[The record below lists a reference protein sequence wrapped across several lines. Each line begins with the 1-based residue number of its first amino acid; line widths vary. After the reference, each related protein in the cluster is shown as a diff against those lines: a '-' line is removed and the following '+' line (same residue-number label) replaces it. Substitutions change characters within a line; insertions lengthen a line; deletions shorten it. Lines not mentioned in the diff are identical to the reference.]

1 MKEVKLGV
9 DWEIL
14 NNRVILAGSRV
25 RVPNHIA
32 EQLEQHGMLYVKK
45 ETISKEE

>member
-1 MKEVKLGV
+1 MKEVKLGK

-14 NNRVILAGSRV
+14 NERVILAGSRV
-25 RVPNHIA
+25 RVPIRIA
-32 EQLEQHGMLYVKK
+32 EQLEQQGMLYIKK